1 MTTTAE
7 HPAAPERDFCP
18 QLRIINDL
26 SYQVAGHQRR
36 LALRSDNVADVKDVV
51 ETTNIQ
57 VITLASELAAVGERV
72 GRLETAQ
79 SETNVR
85 LGRLETAQSETNVRL
100 GRLETAQS
108 ETNVRLDRLE
118 TAQSET
124 NVRLDRLETAQSE
137 TNVRLDRLETAQRKT
152 NDRLDRLDA
161 RLDQMDARMNRLEAG
176 QIENRDLLHQV
187 LSAVEGG
194 KGRKKN

>member
-118 TAQSET
+118 TAQ
-124 NVRLDRLETAQSE
+124 
-137 TNVRLDRLETAQRKT
+137 RKT